1 VFVTGGMLD
10 MDAEA
15 GGHYSWLG
23 PWQPSGDPLSWGP
36 QRHTTAL
43 FMRQSDK
50 RDKGRLQNYRHTEPC
65 FSCF

>member
-43 FMRQSDK
+43 FM
-50 RDKGRLQNYRHTEPC
+50 
-65 FSCF
+65 